1 MESPAGGHANTSVL
15 VVEDERLVARDIGR
29 MLLELGY
36 SVAGYAVSSAEA
48 VEKARATRP
57 DIVLMDVRL
66 DGNSDGTD
74 AAFDI
79 HQEVGSSV
87 IYLTAFSD
95 QATLIKAKRA
105 NPLGYILKPFTMP
118 DLTCALEIAVHRRR
132 VDQQLA
138 RSSRES
144 APTPNLRNDGPPAS
158 IRADATML
166 GALEGADATTS
177 SLSSLQQENRD
188 LRAYGAALV
197 DELRHPMSTMRG
209 SLDLVLRGAA
219 QKLSA
224 DEAEALQRMDEAL
237 ARMKRLANDIDRLAH
252 LENQLMQE
260 ERVDLAALA
269 DKPLRDLRRKNPER
283 VVQFKADNELLVRG
297 DARLLQIA
305 LENLIRN
312 AWKFTANR
320 ATASIRLGR
329 ATVEGQTAFFVQ
341 DNGVGFDSR
350 LASKLSRP
358 FVRLHYATNFEGT
371 GLGLFIARRI
381 IERHG
386 GQMWAHSS
394 VDYGAT
400 FFFTLP
406 FSTTPAR

>member
-1 MESPAGGHANTSVL
+1 MRMGTPAGGRAGTSVL

-36 SVAGYAVSSAEA
+36 EVAGYAVTSTEA
-48 VEKARATRP
+48 LEKARATKP
-57 DIVLMDVRL
+57 DLVLMDVRL
-66 DGNSDGTD
+66 GGNSDGTD

-79 HQEVGSSV
+79 HQQVGSSV

-118 DLTCALEIAVHRRR
+118 DLTCALEIAVHKRR
-132 VDQQLA
+132 VEQQVARASLA
-138 RSSRES
+138 EAHSDM
-144 APTPNLRNDGPPAS
+144 P
-158 IRADATML
+158 
-166 GALEGADATTS
+166 GALGSDTLVLGSLEAGDGATAE
-177 SLSSLQQENRD
+177 LSRLQQENRD

-197 DELRHPMSTMRG
+197 AELRHPMSTMRG
-209 SLDLVLRGAA
+209 SLDRLLERDKSTAPGNGTEE
-219 QKLSA
+219 LS
-224 DEAEALQRMDEAL
+224 RMDVAL
-237 ARMKRLANDIDRLAH
+237 VHMKRLANDIDRLAR

-260 ERVDLAALA
+260 ERVDLKALA
-269 DKPLRDLRRKNPER
+269 EKPLRYLQQQHPER
-283 VVQFKADNELLVRG
+283 VVQFTADDDLLVRG

-305 LENLIRN
+305 LENLLKN
-312 AWKFTANR
+312 AWKFTTSR

-329 ATVEGQTAFFVQ
+329 ARVDGQTAFFVQ
-341 DNGVGFDSR
+341 DNGVGFDGR

-386 GQMWAHSS
+386 AQMWANSS

-406 FSTTPAR
+406 FSTALPQRS